1 MKCQKCGYE
10 SSENTH
16 FCGNCGAE
24 IDTKDRAAVSV
35 TKTLET
41 PADEFTRG
49 TSFAGRYE
57 IIEELGTGGM
67 GKVYRAYDTKIK
79 VEVALKI
86 LKPEIAAD
94 KKTIER
100 FSSEIRLSRDITH
113 KNVCRMHDMNEEE
126 GTQYITMEYVS
137 GEDLKSF
144 IKRVGQLPAGK
155 VISITEQICDGLS
168 EAHRLGVIH
177 RDLKPQNIMIDK
189 EGNAKIMDFGI
200 ARSLK
205 AEGITREGAI
215 IGTPEYMSP
224 EQVEGKEADQ
234 RSDIYSLGI
243 IMYEMVTGQVPFQ
256 GDTPFSIAMKHKT
269 EDPLHPK
276 KFNIQTPDDITS
288 VILKCMEKEKEDRYQ
303 KAEEILTEL
312 RSIETDT
319 TSTIAE
325 TKKEMTKPSLP
336 KKRMRFV
343 LIPVFIIATIVIII
357 AGYFIFI
364 RLRQRPVHDVVKVM
378 DAQWENSIAVL
389 PFRDNSVFQDQEP
402 ICDAMT
408 EAIIGR
414 LTRIDKLK
422 VISFHSMMAYKNT
435 ARDIKNIGQELS
447 VHTILDG
454 SIQMEEKNIRI
465 NAQLIDAEDA
475 SNIWSDSYDRKLE
488 SIFDLQDDISQ
499 SIVQALQLELG
510 PKSVSVDKKGPPI
523 NLEAYEY
530 YMKGMHYTKSKF
542 VLTFKEEDFKAGVEM
557 FNKALEID
565 PNYMMAYFGLTWA
578 YEHHYH
584 VTGSM
589 EDLETAQKMSERAY
603 ALDPDSAKTNAM
615 QGYYYYEYKL
625 QFDEAFSFLK
635 NAIEMGPNEGEVNFI
650 VGAIYLYHGL
660 YEKAI
665 PLLTKSIELDPYY
678 FWTPYKLGMCYM
690 YTGKFEKAATS
701 FEKYFELTP
710 IQPLIFPGRYI
721 YLNIMMKKYDKV
733 EELLTEAEEQDPE
746 ASWIKKYRAI
756 LCAAKGESDL
766 ALSLGKNIEVLAL
779 LGMED
784 EAIKLL
790 DEEILKR
797 EIIPYIYYLDLLNNP
812 FYDNLR
818 DDPSFE
824 EIVKREKK
832 LYEND
837 SKKYTLTSE

>member
-24 IDTKDRAAVSV
+24 IDTKDKAAVSV

-224 EQVEGKEADQ
+224 EQVEGKESDQ

-276 KFNIQTPDDITS
+276 KI
-288 VILKCMEKEKEDRYQ
+288 
-303 KAEEILTEL
+303 
-312 RSIETDT
+312 
-319 TSTIAE
+319 
-325 TKKEMTKPSLP
+325 
-336 KKRMRFV
+336 
-343 LIPVFIIATIVIII
+343 
-357 AGYFIFI
+357 
-364 RLRQRPVHDVVKVM
+364 
-378 DAQWENSIAVL
+378 
-389 PFRDNSVFQDQEP
+389 
-402 ICDAMT
+402 
-408 EAIIGR
+408 
-414 LTRIDKLK
+414 
-422 VISFHSMMAYKNT
+422 
-435 ARDIKNIGQELS
+435 
-447 VHTILDG
+447 
-454 SIQMEEKNIRI
+454 
-465 NAQLIDAEDA
+465 
-475 SNIWSDSYDRKLE
+475 
-488 SIFDLQDDISQ
+488 
-499 SIVQALQLELG
+499 
-510 PKSVSVDKKGPPI
+510 
-523 NLEAYEY
+523 
-530 YMKGMHYTKSKF
+530 
-542 VLTFKEEDFKAGVEM
+542 
-557 FNKALEID
+557 
-565 PNYMMAYFGLTWA
+565 
-578 YEHHYH
+578 
-584 VTGSM
+584 
-589 EDLETAQKMSERAY
+589 
-603 ALDPDSAKTNAM
+603 
-615 QGYYYYEYKL
+615 
-625 QFDEAFSFLK
+625 
-635 NAIEMGPNEGEVNFI
+635 
-650 VGAIYLYHGL
+650 
-660 YEKAI
+660 
-665 PLLTKSIELDPYY
+665 
-678 FWTPYKLGMCYM
+678 
-690 YTGKFEKAATS
+690 
-701 FEKYFELTP
+701 
-710 IQPLIFPGRYI
+710 
-721 YLNIMMKKYDKV
+721 
-733 EELLTEAEEQDPE
+733 
-746 ASWIKKYRAI
+746 
-756 LCAAKGESDL
+756 
-766 ALSLGKNIEVLAL
+766 
-779 LGMED
+779 
-784 EAIKLL
+784 
-790 DEEILKR
+790 
-797 EIIPYIYYLDLLNNP
+797 
-812 FYDNLR
+812 
-818 DDPSFE
+818 
-824 EIVKREKK
+824 
-832 LYEND
+832 
-837 SKKYTLTSE
+837 